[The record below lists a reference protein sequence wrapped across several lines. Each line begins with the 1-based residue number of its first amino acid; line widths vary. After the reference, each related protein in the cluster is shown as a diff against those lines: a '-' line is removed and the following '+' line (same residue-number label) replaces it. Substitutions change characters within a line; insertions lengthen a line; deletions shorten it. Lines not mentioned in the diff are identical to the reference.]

1 MGHPS
6 SPLSGTLVR
15 YHPFDVCFLKYFE
28 EHLLHQD
35 TGLPEVSQLGLG
47 EFKLAIF
54 PTREFPHE

>member
-1 MGHPS
+1 MGYSP

-15 YHPFDVCFLKYFE
+15 YHPLDVCFLKNLE

-35 TGLPEVSQLGLG
+35 SGLPEVSQLDLG
-47 EFKLAIF
+47 EFKLTIF